1 MVDDFA
7 LARRFRACGYK
18 IAFVDGEEMLEC
30 RMYHGVREV
39 WEGFSK
45 NLLLGL
51 ETAPW
56 ERRSPWRGAL
66 FIWGFACLF
75 VTPFY
80 HLARGGMRWLALIEI
95 GWLLLLRGWVG
106 AHLKRPRAEIVTTPL
121 AGWMVM
127 ALGMT
132 ALYRRWRKRE
142 IRWKGRVYRG

>member
-18 IAFVDGEEMLEC
+18 IAYIDGREMLEC
-30 RMYHGVREV
+30 RMYRNAHEV

-51 ETAPW
+51 ETATRS
-56 ERRSPWRGAL
+56 RRPPYRGAL

-75 VTPFY
+75 VTPYY
-80 HLARGGMRWLALIEI
+80 HLARGGLRWLALIEI
-95 GWLLLLRGWVG
+95 GWLLLLRGCVG
-106 AHLKRPRAEIVTTPL
+106 AHLKRPLAEILTTPL
-121 AGWMVM
+121 AGWIVM
-127 ALGMT
+127 TLGMT
-132 ALYRRWRKRE
+132 ALYRRWRGQE